1 VVKASQGV
9 CLKGHKYSGRSNNY
23 LYISKRLSKG
33 LANNSGYRL
42 ARRS

>member
-9 CLKGHKYSGRSNNY
+9 CPKGHRYSNKSNSY

-42 ARRS
+42 VKRS

>member
-1 VVKASQGV
+1 VVKASLGV
-9 CLKGHKYSGRSNNY
+9 CSKGHRYSGRFDSY
-23 LYISKRLSKG
+23 LYIGGRLSKG

>member
-9 CLKGHKYSGRSNNY
+9 CPKGHGHSSRSNNY
-23 LYISKRLSKG
+23 LYISERLGKG

>member
-9 CLKGHKYSGRSNNY
+9 CPKGHGHSGRSDSY
-23 LYISKRLSKG
+23 LCISRRLGKG